1 MPPESSRALWL
12 SHPFLLAK
20 TGLRL
25 WAWCKL
31 QGESLS
37 KFYHTIIA
45 PVMDSGGGSGAKEED
60 EANQYLAFNKP

>member
-1 MPPESSRALWL
+1 MPSESSWALWL

-25 WAWCKL
+25 WTCVQAP
-31 QGESLS
+31 GRESKQILS
-37 KFYHTIIA
+37 HHHCSRDGFR
-45 PVMDSGGGSGAKEED
+45 GGSVAKEED